1 MVCQRDANAGQQRGF
16 ADLLPSVEWQ
26 VRPRCGGIVHCADG
40 LAVEPD
46 APVADVEVEGRWQ
59 FLAIAEDEAVC
70 DGAEFR
76 RYLQLAI
83 ERVVEFWIVRLG
95 GQFCACSTGGPWGPT
110 ADGRGPRPGMPPKGR
125 TKRISAGANVAEQ
138 AQAGHQR
145 EHSCGC
151 AGVGVHC
158 PAPWV
163 GSVREERPP
172 KGAY

>member
-95 GQFCACSTGGPWGPT
+95 GAVLCLFYRWTVGPNGGRSGT
-110 ADGRGPRPGMPPKGR
+110 EAGNAAEGTDEADLCRR
-125 TKRISAGANVAEQ
+125 
-138 AQAGHQR
+138 
-145 EHSCGC
+145 
-151 AGVGVHC
+151 
-158 PAPWV
+158 
-163 GSVREERPP
+163 
-172 KGAY
+172 